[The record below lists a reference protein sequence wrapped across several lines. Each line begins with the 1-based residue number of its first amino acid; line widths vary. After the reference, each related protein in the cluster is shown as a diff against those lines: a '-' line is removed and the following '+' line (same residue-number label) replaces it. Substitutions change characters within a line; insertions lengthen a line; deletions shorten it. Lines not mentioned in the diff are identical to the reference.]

1 MDTKSKNS
9 RYSLLTLIA
18 LVISVSLSLLTAA
31 DLYHNREYLQK
42 DNYFQSSSFRQEMRT
57 FADLVKTMHVDYA
70 GYEAKDL
77 EEKLGK
83 ETIERLKTQWEETVQ
98 VAEDNLSQEYAQ
110 RIEDARIAGQTEEV
124 ARLTAEQESRKKAAL
139 DREVEARKKQM
150 NELVADK
157 DREYEE
163 RKTSLALRNGSFHYY
178 VTDKKTGKIYTNLDH
193 KPTDTEIREN
203 GRFSITF
210 PQNTYTKFGDYTDI
224 NRTYQLN
231 ELHGVFYVPI
241 HSEGYNQI
249 QADAVYFDSLRERLL
264 KECGL
269 LIIVLS
275 ASAVLVWYASM
286 TSAASLPVVTKSL
299 SLLRRIPLDVR
310 VVLLF
315 PVVITYLVMIFSMRF
330 FFLPID
336 IEHFFTLAMVSLL
349 TAYLLLQ
356 ILEAWRM
363 YKQPESIQQ
372 QWQRSLLFRQ
382 RVLFKESFANKGV
395 FFKVT
400 TLFILTT
407 GLGMSVALAFI
418 ALFEGSAGL
427 LFLCLLYGMFYMLVV
442 FPYVL
447 RRMGL
452 MNRILLGA
460 SEMASGNMN
469 ASIEK
474 IRKGKLS
481 ELAHSL
487 NNIKQGLQHA
497 MEEQMKSE
505 RLKSELITNVSHDLK
520 TPLTSIVNYVDL
532 LKRENLSPEEIKT
545 YVDVLERKTERLRIL
560 IDDLFDAAKMASGS
574 VELNIEEVNVAAL
587 LNQSIA
593 EFSDKIEQSSLT
605 FRVQTE
611 QPKIFAPLD
620 GKKTWRVFE
629 NLIGNALKYSMPKT
643 RVLIDLIERQDQVI
657 LTIKNVSAY
666 EIDFDAEELFERF
679 KRADQSRNTEG
690 SGLGLAIA
698 KSIVELQGG
707 KLSIDID
714 GDYFKVTVVFR
725 KSTGV
730 ELL

>member
-9 RYSLLTLIA
+9 RYSLLALIA
-18 LVISVSLSLLTAA
+18 FVLSVSLSLLTAA

-42 DNYFQSSSFRQEMRT
+42 DNYFQSSGFRWEMRD
-57 FADLVKTMHVDYA
+57 FAELVKTVHVDYA
-70 GYEAKDL
+70 GYEEKTL

-83 ETIERLKTQWEETVQ
+83 ETLEQLKPQWEEALQ
-98 VAEDNLSQEYAQ
+98 EAEDNISQEYAP
-110 RIEDARIAGQTEEV
+110 RIEVARKAGQTEEV
-124 ARLTAEQESRKKAAL
+124 ARLTAEQENRRKAAL
-139 DREVEARKKQM
+139 DKEAAAQRKQV
-150 NELVADK
+150 NEIVANK
-157 DREYEE
+157 DRDYEE

-178 VTDKKTGKIYTNLDH
+178 VTDKKTNKVYTNMDH
-193 KPTDTEIREN
+193 EPTEAEIN
-203 GRFSITF
+203 QNARFSITF
-210 PQNTYTKFGDYTDI
+210 PQNTYTKFGEYTDI
-224 NRTYQLN
+224 NRTFQLN
-231 ELHGVFYVPI
+231 QLHGVFYVPVN
-241 HSEGYNQI
+241 SKGYSQI
-249 QADAVYFDSLRERLL
+249 EADAVYYDSIRDRLL
-264 KECGL
+264 KECAL
-269 LIIVLS
+269 LTITLFISALLAWYGSMMKTAQHPIVMKCS
-275 ASAVLVWYASM
+275 AM
-286 TSAASLPVVTKSL
+286 F
-299 SLLRRIPLDVR
+299 RRIPLDIR
-310 VVLLF
+310 IALLF
-315 PVVITYLVMIFSMRF
+315 PVGITYLLMISNMRF

-336 IEHFFTLAMVSLL
+336 IEHFFTLAMVSVF

-356 ILEAWRM
+356 LLDGWHM
-363 YKQPESIQQ
+363 YKQPESFQE

-395 FFKVT
+395 FFKVA
-400 TLFILTT
+400 TLFILTI
-407 GLGMSVALAFI
+407 GLGMSVALAFV
-418 ALFEGSAGL
+418 ALIESIGEL
-427 LFLCLLYGMFYMLVV
+427 LVLCFLYGMFYMVVV

-447 RRMGL
+447 RRIGL

-487 NNIKQGLQHA
+487 NNIRQGLKHA
-497 MEEQMKSE
+497 MEDQMKSE

-532 LKRENLSPEEIKT
+532 LKRENLSADEIKS

-605 FRVQTE
+605 FRVNTE
-611 QPKIFAPLD
+611 QAKIYAPLD

-629 NLIGNALKYSMPKT
+629 NLIGNALKYSMPNT
-643 RVLIDLIERQDQVI
+643 RVLIDLFERQDQVI

-666 EIDFDAEELFERF
+666 EINFDAEELFERF

-707 KLSIDID
+707 KLSIEID
-714 GDYFKVTVVFR
+714 GDYFKVTVVFH
-725 KSTGV
+725 KS
-730 ELL
+730 